1 MYAFKLPLV
10 SNDLKLCS
18 IFSLHNINN
27 IIHTQKLLTVD
38 GIFHELVILHL
49 FDNFLISDNF
59 LKSHSE
65 WKTMQS
71 RVVKVQFSVWHLSL
85 PYHTN

>member
-49 FDNFLISDNF
+49 FDNFL
-59 LKSHSE
+59 KSHSE

-71 RVVKVQFSVWHLSL
+71 RVVKVQVSVWHLSL